1 VQRHTEILR
10 GLAHELSTAPDR
22 PDRPANAVEAKARWN
37 AHLAGLE
44 AMPRKGLA
52 AATGAFIDSVVK
64 RARRYED
71 HLFHCFDDPRIPSST
86 NGLERFFGTTKRVL
100 RHALGCGSTTN
111 TVVANLGAEPLLAF
125 HQLRQRRAMTSAP
138 TRSSAEFTAA
148 RRALADI
155 EAPGIRRRSLVRH
168 LDRHLGDLRG
178 RWLST
183 TAAEPHA

>member
-1 VQRHTEILR
+1 
-10 GLAHELSTAPDR
+10 
-22 PDRPANAVEAKARWN
+22 
-37 AHLAGLE
+37 
-44 AMPRKGLA
+44 MPRKGLA

-71 HLFHCFDDPRIPSST
+71 HLFPCFDDPRIPSST

-125 HQLRQRRAMTSAP
+125 HQLRQRRDMTSAP
-138 TRSSAEFTAA
+138 TRSPAEFTAA

-168 LDRHLGDLRG
+168 LDRHLGDLRD